1 MSGKDKNAVEILRR
15 QVLVMLQNGEVPPA
29 PFSDFNALLGAATHP
44 NRHKCVLL
52 PLDAVLD
59 ALSEC

>member
-1 MSGKDKNAVEILRR
+1 LSGKNKNAVETLRR
-15 QVLVMLQNGEVPPA
+15 QVEEMLQNGEVPPP
-29 PFSDFNALLGAATHP
+29 PFSDFGALKGAATHP

-59 ALSEC
+59 ALSES